1 MATDVI
7 NLAWKQMCK
16 RKFSE
21 AITLLESKADVY
33 EEDFE
38 FYIMIATAF
47 LYIGDFGSA
56 STYFQKARRIK
67 ISDTRLLLGQAIIFL
82 RRGDTKRALQY
93 YLDVK
98 DNEPSNKIA
107 ADAIEFIRVNGDYDT
122 ICRSFDTGVI
132 QQFYPPLGA
141 NPNRKFYFLIPV
153 GAAVLG
159 VVLAILFFPKQ
170 VYNGKRGNLEALAL
184 TAVEKES
191 PQEKD
196 LSSQSFNYIL
206 TSKEIEKCYK
216 DAIGYFQS
224 HNDNLA
230 QKEINKLLNS
240 NAAFSIKQ
248 KCQVLMSYLEIPTF
262 DTLKDNFSY
271 SEVSKEP
278 MLYLDCWVSWD
289 GRISNSIVNADGSYT
304 CQLLVGYETMKNVD
318 GIVTVYFEREPSILP
333 DQAVKILGKI
343 DYQDENIVLNG
354 RAVYQSVK
362 K

>member
-1 MATDVI
+1 
-7 NLAWKQMCK
+7 
-16 RKFSE
+16 
-21 AITLLESKADVY
+21 
-33 EEDFE
+33 
-38 FYIMIATAF
+38 MIPVLSTTSDRETKGE
-47 LYIGDFGSA
+47 IV
-56 STYFQKARRIK
+56 STYPAGL
-67 ISDTRLLLGQAIIFL
+67 TLGQKPEVVLFDNNFALLKVMKLKNIWFKAAIGQTLI
-82 RRGDTKRALQY
+82 
-93 YLDVK
+93 DVL
-98 DNEPSNKIA
+98 
-107 ADAIEFIRVNGDYDT
+107 VVVT
-122 ICRSFDTGVI
+122 
-132 QQFYPPLGA
+132 
-141 NPNRKFYFLIPV
+141 FYFLIPV

>member
-1 MATDVI
+1 MAKINVYHRAFIDYRKETVRDKTCSVDRKNLRKIDANFDV
-7 NLAWKQMCK
+7 LK
-16 RKFSE
+16 
-21 AITLLESKADVY
+21 SKKYKCTID
-33 EEDFE
+33 EEW
-38 FYIMIATAF
+38 I
-47 LYIGDFGSA
+47 
-56 STYFQKARRIK
+56 IK
-67 ISDTRLLLGQAIIFL
+67 IEEGLVFVEKAVAEERQ
-82 RRGDTKRALQY
+82 
-93 YLDVK
+93 
-98 DNEPSNKIA
+98 
-107 ADAIEFIRVNGDYDT
+107 FIRVNGDYDT